1 MGRGG
6 SLDRFAVAKVI
17 VVGAGVGGLACAIE
31 LAARGDTVEVF
42 ERHGQAGGKIRTQEV
57 DGARINAG
65 PTVLTLPWVFE
76 ELFAS
81 AGEDFRAAVPIERAE
96 VVARH
101 AWSDGTTLDLYDD
114 AARSEEAIG
123 SLFGAADAKAF
134 REFQR
139 DTKRM
144 FDISDTYFLRD
155 QRMTVGGIVRRFGGA
170 GLATLASLESHRTM
184 WQALVRRF
192 RSPRLRQLFGRYAT
206 YVGSSPFEAPGTLN
220 LITYAESQGV
230 FRAEGGLRG
239 VVTAM
244 EALATKLGVR
254 VHYGAHV
261 ESIVVKG
268 GRARG
273 VRTAEGEHAADAVT
287 FNGDVSA
294 LGSGLLGPASKRAA
308 RSTPK
313 NLRSLSAFTI
323 TLRGEARGP
332 KLLHHN
338 VFFGDD
344 YPGEFR
350 ALMGEERVP
359 DDPTVYVCA
368 QDRADGPGEGGL
380 ERFLVVVNAPPT
392 GDRPQRWGRAAKDA
406 ARSATETALARA
418 GLSFRETARLET
430 TPLEFEALSPG
441 AGGSL
446 YGPRSKGPRAVLARA
461 AATTKIRGLY
471 LAGGSVHPGAGVPM
485 AAQSG
490 RLAATK
496 ILADR

>member
-1 MGRGG
+1 M
-6 SLDRFAVAKVI
+6 AKVI

-31 LAARGDTVEVF
+31 LAARGDAVEVL

-57 DGARINAG
+57 DGAQINAG

-76 ELFAS
+76 ELFAA
-81 AGEDFRAAVPIERAE
+81 AGEDFRRAVPIERAE

-101 AWSDGTTLDLYDD
+101 TWSDGATLDLYDD
-114 AARSEEAIG
+114 GARSADAIG
-123 SLFGAADAKAF
+123 TMFGAADASAF
-134 REFQR
+134 RAFQ
-139 DTKRM
+139 DDAKRM

-155 QRMTVGGIVRRFGGA
+155 QRLTVGGIFKRFGGA

-192 RSPRLRQLFGRYAT
+192 RAPRLRQLFGRYAT

-239 VVTAM
+239 VIAGM

-254 VHYGAHV
+254 FRFRTPV
-261 ESIVVKG
+261 ESIVVRG

-273 VRTAEGEHAADAVT
+273 VRTAEGEHTADVVA

-294 LGSGLLGPASKRAA
+294 LGSGLLGAAGARAA
-308 RSTPK
+308 RPTPK
-313 NLRSLSAFTI
+313 DLRSMSAFTI

-332 KLLHHN
+332 ELLHHN

-344 YPGEFR
+344 YPAEFR
-350 ALMGEERVP
+350 ALIGEERVP

-392 GDRPQRWGRAAKDA
+392 GDRAERWGNAAKDA
-406 ARSATETALARA
+406 ARAATEAVLGRA
-418 GLSFRETARLET
+418 GLSFRETARVET
-430 TPLEFEALSPG
+430 TPLDFDALFPG

-446 YGPRSKGPRAVLARA
+446 YGPRSKGPRAVLSRV

-490 RLAATK
+490 RLAAAK